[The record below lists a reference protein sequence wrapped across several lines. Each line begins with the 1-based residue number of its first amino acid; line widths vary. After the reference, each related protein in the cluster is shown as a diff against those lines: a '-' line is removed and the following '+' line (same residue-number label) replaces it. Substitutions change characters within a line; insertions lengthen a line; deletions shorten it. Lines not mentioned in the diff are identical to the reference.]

1 MCDDYVCI
9 YVITPR
15 KIILIRTNKY
25 NSKERHSSSKIG
37 ILTFLAAV
45 RISEWYA
52 FVEIL
57 SKKIRSYKSAM
68 RLRLL

>member
-1 MCDDYVCI
+1 MCDKYVCI

-15 KIILIRTNKY
+15 KIILLLAKIY
-25 NSKERHSSSKIG
+25 ISKERHSSSNRWNIF
-37 ILTFLAAV
+37 IFLAGD

-57 SKKIRSYKSAM
+57 SKKIR
-68 RLRLL
+68 